1 MKKLIRG
8 MLVAGRKLA
17 GSKLAGRAMQV
28 AAVGTVVSMTVA
40 NAAAQTDLTGT
51 VSGVGTLWTAAEA
64 IGISVIVFVVG
75 RKIVKKI

>member
-1 MKKLIRG
+1 MKKLYRG
-8 MLVAGRKLA
+8 MLVAGRKLV
-17 GSKLAGRAMQV
+17 GRAMQV
-28 AAVGTVVSMTVA
+28 AAAGTVVATTVA
-40 NAAAQTDLTGT
+40 NASAQTDLTGT

>member
-1 MKKLIRG
+1 MKKLYRG

-17 GSKLAGRAMQV
+17 GRAMQV
-28 AAVGTVVSMTVA
+28 AAAGTVVAMTVA
-40 NAAAQTDLTGT
+40 NASAQTDLTGT

>member
-1 MKKLIRG
+1 MKSLTRK
-8 MLVAGRKLA
+8 MFVAGRKV
-17 GSKLAGRAMQV
+17 AGRSMQA
-28 AAVGTVVSMTVA
+28 AAVLTVVGLTVV
-40 NAAAQTDLTGT
+40 NASAQTDLTGT

>member
-1 MKKLIRG
+1 MKKLYRG

-17 GSKLAGRAMQV
+17 GRVMQV
-28 AAVGTVVSMTVA
+28 AAAGTVVAMTVA
-40 NAAAQTDLTGT
+40 NASAQTDLTGT